1 MGYVFPW
8 RVVLTPETSTLPECK
23 CPSAALT
30 CISCSLLNSMW
41 EAECSAPAPLHPF
54 LCLFPQHGRKFQGH
68 IPSCARRLHYLSKL
82 ISGHISTVV
91 EKSWIQSQ
99 ESVYQSALKGG
110 IAGWMSQLSA
120 SLRKVSYSSESDQL
134 S

>member
-1 MGYVFPW
+1 MGYVSPW
-8 RVVLTPETSTLPECK
+8 RVVLTPDTSTLPECK
-23 CPSAALT
+23 CPSAAFT

-68 IPSCARRLHYLSKL
+68 IPNCARRLHYLSKL
-82 ISGHISTVV
+82 ISGHIFTVV

-110 IAGWMSQLSA
+110 IAGWMSQPSA